1 MTEPMDV
8 IHPEPV
14 WRERADFIISAP
26 LLLEE
31 GRAEQ
36 LSAWHGEDHLFE
48 ICCVPFF
55 VFDVALGDVVETNA
69 RHDSVDVV
77 QRSGRFVFRV
87 WFGESFHPR
96 QEIAD
101 QLSDLGALLEW
112 SSDNLLAVDANGAP
126 LAQV

>member
-1 MTEPMDV
+1 MAEPMDV

-36 LSAWHGEDHLFE
+36 LSAWHEEDHLFE
-48 ICCVPFF
+48 ICCIPFF

-69 RHDSVDVV
+69 RHDIGDGPS
-77 QRSGRFVFRV
+77 RFCPHH
-87 WFGESFHPR
+87 G
-96 QEIAD
+96 D
-101 QLSDLGALLEW
+101 W
-112 SSDNLLAVDANGAP
+112 SRAP
-126 LAQV
+126 LRTRAGSGSQGRR

>member
-1 MTEPMDV
+1 MAEPMDV

-36 LSAWHGEDHLFE
+36 LSAWHEEDHLFE
-48 ICCVPFF
+48 ICCIPFF

-69 RHDSVDVV
+69 RHD
-77 QRSGRFVFRV
+77 
-87 WFGESFHPR
+87 
-96 QEIAD
+96 I
-101 QLSDLGALLEW
+101 
-112 SSDNLLAVDANGAP
+112 VDAPAAFARITEIGRERRCEP
-126 LAQV
+126 EQVQEAKAEDDGRDEIRVRSPS